1 MTITT
6 WANGINLVKQYVVK
20 IRTPDASGT
29 GFLISHSD
37 KVHICGIATA
47 LHVVEHAHTWE
58 EPIRIEHMSSGKHM
72 VLRESDRAIIV
83 LEEKDLAF
91 ILCPTGD
98 IPVQPGWPRLIP
110 QGKTIR
116 QGVQIGWCG
125 FPAVAPQD
133 LCFFA
138 GHVSCILKAQDSY
151 LVDGVAINGVS
162 GGPAFLPVDKDQF
175 ILGGM
180 VSAYIPNRA
189 TGESLPGVCV
199 VRSIGPYQEMLK
211 EFKTIE
217 QAQIE
222 AAAKTVQKTDKE
234 TSNEATEATLELA
247 PRARS
252 SEPHAEVGLQK
263 E

>member
-1 MTITT
+1 
-6 WANGINLVKQYVVK
+6 
-20 IRTPDASGT
+20 
-29 GFLISHSD
+29 
-37 KVHICGIATA
+37 
-47 LHVVEHAHTWE
+47 
-58 EPIRIEHMSSGKHM
+58 
-72 VLRESDRAIIV
+72 
-83 LEEKDLAF
+83 
-91 ILCPTGD
+91 
-98 IPVQPGWPRLIP
+98 
-110 QGKTIR
+110 
-116 QGVQIGWCG
+116 
-125 FPAVAPQD
+125 
-133 LCFFA
+133 
-138 GHVSCILKAQDSY
+138 